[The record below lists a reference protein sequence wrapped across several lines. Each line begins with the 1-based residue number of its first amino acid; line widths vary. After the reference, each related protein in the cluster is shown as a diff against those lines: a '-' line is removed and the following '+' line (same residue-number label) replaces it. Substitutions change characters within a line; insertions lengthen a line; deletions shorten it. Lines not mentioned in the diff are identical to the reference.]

1 MLVVLLAGSR
11 DPWIYRQARHRAKR
25 VRLPSGRGPGTQSR
39 ERSVGLSQSRSG
51 GLQSPPLRREWSG
64 SRKLALAPRA
74 HDRAPWPCPTASRTR
89 RMMCKRSNAIF
100 WSVRLRGLMDGLP
113 VAQALRHS
121 RGASIAPGT
130 LGSNV
135 GPGFNAS
142 PFTRGSTA
150 ATRWVA
156 ISIAACRLHRLALRR
171 PGVGKAWF
179 RRGERAA
186 MWPLSRVERLE
197 IKGGLDPPLP
207 VRGTGSAAYAGSS
220 SGHRFGG
227 HRDCSGDTPK
237 VHTAD
242 P

>member
-1 MLVVLLAGSR
+1 MAPHQQTATKPDTTNT
-11 DPWIYRQARHRAKR
+11 DPGDDQARGNCCPLYHEAVELVGRRWTGAILR
-25 VRLPSGRGPGTQSR
+25 V
-39 ERSVGLSQSRSG
+39 
-51 GLQSPPLRREWSG
+51 
-64 SRKLALAPRA
+64 
-74 HDRAPWPCPTASRTR
+74 
-89 RMMCKRSNAIF
+89 
-100 WSVRLRGLMDGLP
+100 LMDGLP